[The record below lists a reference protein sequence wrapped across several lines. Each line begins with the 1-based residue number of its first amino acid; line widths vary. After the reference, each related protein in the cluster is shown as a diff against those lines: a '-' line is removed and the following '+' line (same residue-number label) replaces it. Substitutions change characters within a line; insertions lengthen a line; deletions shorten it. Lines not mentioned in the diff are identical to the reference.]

1 MMMPATKRWWLGS
14 ALAAAFLLGGAPRA
28 TAQDTTFK
36 EGVRIG
42 LVYAPG
48 TKPGVLVLPVVG
60 DMADSVQT
68 IVARD
73 FAYGDRI
80 NVISL
85 DAASLSEAT
94 TTSRV
99 GTGPVANYP
108 LYAKLGAQVAVQA
121 SVTAVG
127 LHVAVHNVV
136 KKQIERVRDYQ
147 LLGVP
152 FSPEWRLALHNV
164 SDDLEFFVTGTRGI
178 SSTRILYETGGKIWQ
193 VDADGANQ
201 VAVTTT
207 GTAMSP
213 SWHPKATHLAYMT
226 FGANGTQIIIREIG
240 GATRVLGSTPGGLNT
255 TPVFS
260 PDGSTL
266 LYAHAAESGADLFSV
281 NAFGSEPAR
290 RVTVGRGSDNTQP
303 TFSPDGRR
311 IAFTSS
317 KSGHPEVYISDAD
330 GTNAEILTNFSFGD
344 QSYRGSPDWSPDGRL
359 VAFQTQIAGRFQI
372 ATINLRDKSIK
383 QYTSEGINEDPSWA
397 PDGRHIVFT
406 SDRGGT
412 RQLWILDIDSGRPA
426 RQLTKSTA
434 RRGARLAAWSPP
446 LRPR

>member
-1 MMMPATKRWWLGS
+1 MMLQATKGWYWKS
-14 ALAAAFLLGGAPRA
+14 ALVVALFLGGAPRA
-28 TAQDTTFK
+28 NGQDTTFK

-42 LVYAPG
+42 LVYTPG
-48 TKPGVLVLPVVG
+48 TRPGVLVLPVDG
-60 DMADSVQT
+60 GMGDSVRT
-68 IVARD
+68 IISRD
-73 FAYGDRI
+73 FEFGDRI
-80 NVISL
+80 NVITL
-85 DAASLSEAT
+85 DTSNVADAT
-94 TTSRV
+94 VTSRV
-99 GTGPVANYP
+99 GTGPVPNYS
-108 LYAKLGAQVAVQA
+108 LYTKLGAQVLVQA
-121 SVTAVG
+121 SITAIG

-136 KKQIERVRDYQ
+136 KKQIERVHDYL

-152 FSPEWRLALHNV
+152 FSPDWRLALHNV

-178 SSTRILYETGGKIWQ
+178 SSTRVLYETGGKIWQ
-193 VDADGANQ
+193 VDADGASA
-201 VAVTTT
+201 VAITTS

-213 SWHPKATHLAYMT
+213 AWHPKATHLAYMNFT
-226 FGANGTQIIIREIG
+226 ANGTQIVIREIG

-260 PDGSTL
+260 PDGYTL
-266 LYAHAAESGADLFSV
+266 LYAHAAESGTDLFAV

-317 KSGHPEVYISDAD
+317 RMGHPEVYISDAD
-330 GTNAEILTNFSFGD
+330 GTNADILTDNFGD

-359 VAFQTQIAGRFQI
+359 VAFQTQLAGRFQI

-397 PDGRHIVFT
+397 PDGRHLVFT
-406 SDRGGT
+406 SDRGGS
-412 RQLWILDIDSGRPA
+412 RQLWILDIESGRPP

-446 LRPR
+446 LRAR